1 MRLHVDSASRCL
13 SCTAWLVSGKLLYK
27 PKCRFQ
33 SDKWDSVRMGSD
45 DVVFLIFLYQVR
57 HTFNTLTAQR
67 VMRTWLTPHL
77 ALDLPH

>member
-1 MRLHVDSASRCL
+1 
-13 SCTAWLVSGKLLYK
+13 
-27 PKCRFQ
+27 
-33 SDKWDSVRMGSD
+33 MGSD